1 MSKTSAIY
9 CPKIDSLLI
18 PTESSTPVSWIR
30 VLAHMVRMSER
41 MAMLTIS
48 ATIKIVATSS
58 DNCSKEDA
66 AFS

>member
-1 MSKTSAIY
+1 M
-9 CPKIDSLLI
+9 DSLLI
-18 PTESSTPVSWIR
+18 PTESRTPVSWMR

-48 ATIKIVATSS
+48 AIIKMVDTSS